1 MVDAAAT
8 AAALEAVPD
17 SAWLVNEL
25 RCRVI
30 NQTSTCTCTECV
42 PDGQPLESLSPVYQ
56 TIAAPADGLF
66 AQRPERPFFRLFGD
80 QRSLG
85 EKLEPSGPNRPGA
98 PVHPD
103 ADESTSP
110 IADRAMIDAF
120 HAAMQ
125 VQGKAA
131 PRFHLQQGEALIVD
145 NWKLLHGRDRYFDK
159 RRSLWR
165 VWLWTEVSA
174 GVPLPSNDWRLSHLD
189 DDEES
194 LAARRAAGYN
204 PKAIAAAIKKP
215 AAHDAML

>member
-1 MVDAAAT
+1 
-8 AAALEAVPD
+8 
-17 SAWLVNEL
+17 
-25 RCRVI
+25 
-30 NQTSTCTCTECV
+30 V

-165 VWLWTEVSA
+165 VWFWTEDSA